1 MFYTYKITNNITG
14 EYYIGSHEGDDFLHD
29 DYYGSGRLIKNL
41 LENMEKRIILKRF
54 LVLLVI
60 D

>member
-29 DYYGSGRLIKNL
+29 DYYRSGRLIEESVRKYGK
-41 LENMEKRIILKRF
+41 ENHT
-54 LVLLVI
+54 
-60 D
+60 

>member
-29 DYYGSGRLIKNL
+29 DYYGSGRPYRGIC
-41 LENMEKRIILKRF
+41 
-54 LVLLVI
+54 
-60 D
+60 